1 MDRYEIS
8 APIAKAGSAIAA
20 AYGARKVEGHAES
33 VAASAVEAAQK
44 EAASMLPY
52 VPEATV
58 QIWTAVQI
66 VPWATVASLLAAT
79 YSLVLL
85 SEWFWKRLWRPL
97 LERWGVITPLKRRS
111 ISVEEY
117 EADEEKG

>member
-8 APIAKAGSAIAA
+8 APIAKAGSALAA

-33 VAASAVEAAQK
+33 VAAS
-44 EAASMLPY
+44 MLPY
-52 VPEATV
+52 APEATV